1 MKIISKPV
9 KQRGRPRSF
18 DRDEA
23 LEQAME
29 VFWRYGYESAS
40 ISDLTAAMGITPPSL
55 YAAFG
60 NKEQLFL
67 EAVERYLAANHER
80 LSSYLDNPGTAR
92 EGVARLLRE
101 ISCMM
106 TDCECPKG
114 CMVVMS
120 ALNCSESSAHIQKI
134 MAKHRKAS
142 EVRIRN
148 RIERGMREG
157 DVPAD
162 TNAAVLAVFF
172 STVIEGM
179 SIQAKDGASAR
190 KIQSAIDTAM
200 QAWPQSK

>member
-1 MKIISKPV
+1 MKISSQPV

-40 ISDLTAAMGITPPSL
+40 INALTAAMGITPPSL

-67 EAVERYLAANHER
+67 EAVERYLDSNRER
-80 LSSYLDNPGTAR
+80 LLGYLEKSGAAR
-92 EGVARLLRE
+92 EGVARLLKE
-101 ISCMM
+101 IAYMM
-106 TDCECPKG
+106 TDCECPRG

-120 ALNCSESSAHIQKI
+120 ALNCSESSAHVQKI

-142 EVRIRN
+142 EMRIKN
-148 RIERGMREG
+148 RIERGIREG

-162 TNAAVLAVFF
+162 ANAAVLATFF
-172 STVIEGM
+172 SIVIEGM
-179 SIQAKDGASAR
+179 SIQAKDGASAK
-190 KIQSAIDTAM
+190 KIQSAIEMAM
-200 QAWPQSK
+200 RAWPQSK